1 MPRIA
6 ILSCGGRLPGLL
18 ATAHPDALTVTFAGA
33 PADLPGPAGLEAEF
47 ERLGALFDALR
58 ADGVAEVVLAG
69 GLSRPSLD
77 PSRLDEKTRLLAP
90 RLMSAMGGG
99 DDGLL
104 RVAIEALEE
113 EGFAVRGAHELLSS
127 LTAAPGLL
135 AGPEPTGSDLA
146 DAERAREI
154 LDALGPL
161 DIGQGAVVA
170 GGICLGIETIQG
182 TDALL
187 RFVAGTSPERR
198 PAARGA
204 LAKAPKPGQDLRV
217 DMPAIGPDTVE
228 RAAEAGLAGIAFAAG
243 RTLLIDRE
251 KACAEAEAAGL
262 FLHAEAWP
270 G

>member
-1 MPRIA
+1 MPA
-6 ILSCGGRLPGLL
+6 LL
-18 ATAHPDALTVTFAGA
+18 ATEHPDALTVTFAGVSA
-33 PADLPGPAGLEAEF
+33 ELPKPAGLEAEF

-69 GLSRPSLD
+69 GLSRPALD
-77 PSRLDEKTRLLAP
+77 PSRLDEKTLRLAP

-104 RVAIEALEE
+104 RVAIEALED
-113 EGFAVRGAHELLSS
+113 EGFAVRGAHELLPT

-135 AGPEPTGSDLA
+135 AGPEPGEDDLA
-146 DAERAREI
+146 DAERARKI

-187 RFVAGTSPERR
+187 NFVAWTAPERR
-198 PAARGA
+198 PVARGV

-217 DMPAIGPDTVE
+217 DMPAIGPATVE

-243 RTLLIDRE
+243 RTLLLERE
-251 KACAEAEAAGL
+251 ELRAAAEDAGL
-262 FLHAEAWP
+262 FLYAEAWP
-270 G
+270 E